1 MSLPF
6 FVSRLSASQRN
17 RLEGI
22 LREPPNV
29 QVFLRAK
36 AVDLSSQGWKVH
48 EIAEV
53 VERDRSVVS
62 RWLHRFEEHG
72 IDAVWPRKSPGRP
85 PKATTEFRNALDE
98 SARQNPRDL
107 GYDFTRWT
115 TDLLAEHLAS
125 TTGIRL
131 ASCTLRGI
139 LGDLGFHWGRPKLDL
154 KHRQDPQDVAR
165 AKRLRSGAL
174 KKR

>member
-6 FVSRLSASQRN
+6 FIRRLSASERN
-17 RLEGI
+17 RLDEI

-29 QVFLRAK
+29 PVFLRAK
-36 AVDLSSQGWKVH
+36 AVDLSSQGWKVQG
-48 EIAEV
+48 IAEA

-62 RWLHRFEEHG
+62 RWLHRFEEQG
-72 IDAVWPRKSPGRP
+72 IDAVWPKKSPGRP
-85 PKATTEFRNALDE
+85 PKVTPEFHNAVDE
-98 SARQNPRDL
+98 SARQNPREL

-115 TDLLAEHLAS
+115 TDLMAEHLAS
-125 TTGIRL
+125 TTGMRV

-139 LGDLGFHWGRPKLDL
+139 LTDLGFHWGRPKLDL
-154 KHRQDPQDVAR
+154 KHRQDTQDVAR

>member
-1 MSLPF
+1 MSAPF
-6 FVSRLSASQRN
+6 FIRPLTTVERSQ
-17 RLEGI
+17 LDEI
-22 LREPPNV
+22 LGEPPNV
-29 QVFLRAK
+29 PVFLRAK
-36 AVDLSSQGWKVH
+36 AVDLSSRGWKVH
-48 EIAEV
+48 EIAEAV
-53 VERDRSVVS
+53 GRDRSVVS
-62 RWLHRFEEHG
+62 RWLHRFQEDG
-72 IDAVWPRKSPGRP
+72 IRAAWPRKSSGRP
-85 PKATTEFRNALDE
+85 PKATREFRAAVDE

-115 TDLLAEHLAS
+115 SDLLAEHLAS

-131 ASCTLRGI
+131 ASGTLRGI

-154 KHRQDPQDVAR
+154 AHRQDPRDVAR

>member
-6 FVSRLSASQRN
+6 FIRRLSPSERKQ
-17 RLEGI
+17 LDEI
-22 LREPPNV
+22 LRDPPNV
-29 QVFLRAK
+29 PVFLRAQ

-48 EIAEV
+48 EVAAAV
-53 VERDRSVVS
+53 QRDRSVVS
-62 RWLHRFEEHG
+62 RWLHRFEEQG

-85 PKATTEFRNALDE
+85 PKATPQFRNAVDE

-115 TDLLAEHLAS
+115 TDLLAEHLGS
-125 TTGIRL
+125 TTGIRM
-131 ASCTLRGI
+131 ASCTVRGM
-139 LGDLGFHWGRPKLDL
+139 LADLGFHWGRPKLDL

-165 AKRLRSGAL
+165 AKRLRSCAL

>member
-6 FVSRLSASQRN
+6 FIRRLTASERSRLD
-17 RLEGI
+17 EI

-29 QVFLRAK
+29 RVFLRAK
-36 AVDLSSQGWKVH
+36 AVDLSSRGWKVH
-48 EIAEV
+48 EVAEA

-62 RWLHRFEEHG
+62 RWLHRFEDQG
-72 IDAVWPRKSPGRP
+72 IDAVWPKKSSGRP
-85 PKATTEFRNALDE
+85 PKVTPEFRNAVDE
-98 SARQNPRDL
+98 SARQNPRDV

-115 TDLLAEHLAS
+115 ADLMAEHLAS
-125 TTGIRL
+125 TTGIRI
-131 ASCTLRGI
+131 AAGTLRGI

>member
-6 FVSRLSASQRN
+6 FIRRLTAAERSRLDA
-17 RLEGI
+17 I

-29 QVFLRAK
+29 RVFLRAK
-36 AVDLSSQGWKVH
+36 AVDLSSRGWKVH
-48 EIAEV
+48 EVAEA

-62 RWLHRFEEHG
+62 RWLHRFEEQG
-72 IDAVWPRKSPGRP
+72 VDAVWPKKSSGRP
-85 PKATTEFRNALDE
+85 PKVTPEFRNAVDE
-98 SARQNPRDL
+98 SARHNPRDL

-115 TDLLAEHLAS
+115 TEFMAEHLAS
-125 TTGIRL
+125 TTGIRI
-131 ASCTLRGI
+131 ASGTLRGI